1 MDFDLTTE
9 QIQFQKE
16 FGEYLEKHLTP
27 DIIEE
32 RNKTKNMNEFTD
44 PGTFGRG
51 EYGGPKSKEFI
62 RKMGEDGWL
71 GVGWPKEY
79 GGQGRTA
86 VEQHLFSETIMR
98 YQAPYPL
105 LTLNTVGPGIMKFG
119 TEEQKETFLPR
130 ILKGDIEICV
140 GYTEPEAGTDLA
152 SLRTKAVKDGDHYI
166 INGQKI
172 FTSFAHI
179 ADYIW
184 LATRTDPNAPKKHK
198 GISMF
203 LVDIDTPGISIDP
216 IYKLSGDRVNSVF
229 LEDVK
234 VHKSCLVGEEN
245 KGWQVITGQLEH
257 ERIAMGPCLYVK
269 DRIEKAIQ
277 WAKDTKIDGTL
288 VIDRPGVREILA
300 ELFAEAE
307 TLKLLNYQVVDKM
320 EKGEMIWAES
330 SAVKVF
336 ASDLYLKSG
345 NALLEILGNYGQLQ
359 RGDKW
364 APLDGDIEEA
374 YRMDFIFAIAGGV
387 NEVQRDI
394 IAMAGLGMP
403 KSR

>member
-98 YQAPYPL
+98 CQAPFPI

-130 ILKGDIEICV
+130 ILKGDLEICV

-234 VHKSCLVGEEN
+234 VHKSCMVGEEN

-269 DRIEKAIQ
+269 DRIEKGIQ
-277 WAKDTKIDGTL
+277 WAKDTKIDGTP

-300 ELFAEAE
+300 ELLAETE

>member
-1 MDFDLTTE
+1 MDFDLTKE

-166 INGQKI
+166 INGQKT

-216 IYKLSGDRVNSVF
+216 IYKLSGDRVNAVF

-234 VHKSCLVGEEN
+234 VHKSCMVGEEN

-269 DRIEKAIQ
+269 DRIEKGIQ